1 MTENRYKVPALGR
14 AAEILDFLS
23 TRDADFTT
31 IVEEL
36 GLPKSSVYSLLRTL
50 EDLGWV
56 RALPG
61 SRGYALGFKLFELG
75 NLAVSKINIRDQAM
89 GLLRDLS
96 ARESVTCHL
105 GCLDGN
111 DGVYLA
117 KIDPENS
124 ILVNSWEGKRVAL
137 KSSAMGKVF
146 LAWRPPDERRDLIEA
161 TPFLVRTGRTITDPA
176 KFAEHVEAVREQGY
190 ALDDEE
196 DVVGIRCVAAPVFN
210 SRGEVNYS
218 ISVSGS
224 APELND
230 TRLPALAASVIAAAR
245 RLSASIGAPGV
256 ETEPAV

>member
-1 MTENRYKVPALGR
+1 MTDNRYNVPALGR

-23 TRDADFTT
+23 LQDADFTT
-31 IVEEL
+31 IVENV

-50 EDLGWV
+50 EELDWV

-75 NLAVSKINIRDQAM
+75 NLAISKINIRDQAM
-89 GLLRDLS
+89 DLLHELCE
-96 ARESVTCHL
+96 RESLTCHL

-117 KIDPENS
+117 KVDPRS
-124 ILVNSWEGKRVAL
+124 SVMVVSWEGKRVAL
-137 KSSAMGKVF
+137 KTSAMGKVY
-146 LAWRPPDERRDLIEA
+146 LAWRPPAERKVLIEA
-161 TPFLVRTGRTITDPA
+161 TPFIKRTGRTITDPA
-176 KFAEHVEAVREQGY
+176 AFARHLQTVREQGW

-210 SRGEVNYS
+210 PHGEVTYS
-218 ISVSGS
+218 ISISGLATDMPDS
-224 APELND
+224 
-230 TRLPALAASVIAAAR
+230 RLPGLAEAVIDAAR

-256 ETEPAV
+256 